1 MIQMSQSVEDYL
13 KAIYDLERLGDAVQT
28 GALAEAL
35 TVAPASVSGMVQRL
49 VGAGLIE
56 RGAYRGVRLTETG
69 REAAV
74 RVIRRHRILEAYLNQ
89 ALGWEWDTV
98 HEEAERLEHAAS
110 DQLIERMAEALD
122 NPRYDPHGA
131 PIPTVEGKVEHQE
144 LVPMSEVA
152 VGGVGEVR
160 LVSDDDPSR
169 LRYIASLGFQGW
181 CTVRG
186 VGCEAFR
193 RAGHRT
199 PPRAGC
205 GTAGDRVRIGTV
217 AIVSGIAAGGSDMS
231 DRMMSRRAL
240 LTGGVVGAV
249 GLVVRGQVLD
259 ATKEGLPV
267 PNSHDP
273 SLAAMNGRVID
284 SSIDPLAF
292 LEHFDYGVES
302 KLPDGRTLR
311 EYELTVVDR
320 EIEVAPGVMYAAWTF
335 NGQVPGPTIRA
346 TEGDVMRV
354 RFSNAGSHPHT
365 AHFHGIHAA
374 NMDGVFE
381 VVEPGESY
389 TYEFTA
395 APAGLHLYHCHAFPL
410 KRHLAKGLYGT
421 FIVDP
426 TYPAA
431 SSSRNGHGH
440 ERLRY
445 ELRWLERDLRRQH
458 RAVRLPLQ
466 PDSGAEG

>member
-1 MIQMSQSVEDYL
+1 
-13 KAIYDLERLGDAVQT
+13 
-28 GALAEAL
+28 
-35 TVAPASVSGMVQRL
+35 
-49 VGAGLIE
+49 
-56 RGAYRGVRLTETG
+56 
-69 REAAV
+69 
-74 RVIRRHRILEAYLNQ
+74 
-89 ALGWEWDTV
+89 
-98 HEEAERLEHAAS
+98 
-110 DQLIERMAEALD
+110 
-122 NPRYDPHGA
+122 
-131 PIPTVEGKVEHQE
+131 
-144 LVPMSEVA
+144 
-152 VGGVGEVR
+152 
-160 LVSDDDPSR
+160 
-169 LRYIASLGFQGW
+169 
-181 CTVRG
+181 
-186 VGCEAFR
+186 
-193 RAGHRT
+193 
-199 PPRAGC
+199 
-205 GTAGDRVRIGTV
+205 
-217 AIVSGIAAGGSDMS
+217 MS

-426 TYPAA
+426 PTPRPPAREMVMVMNGFDTNFDGSNEIYAVNTVPFAYHSNPIPVRRGELQRLYLVNALEFDLINSMHLHGNFFNVFRTGAQASADFTDTLMFCQGERHILEFTYNDPGKFMFHAHQSEFA
-431 SSSRNGHGH
+431 
-440 ERLRY
+440 
-445 ELRWLERDLRRQH
+445 ELGWMGVFDVTGQ
-458 RAVRLPLQ
+458 VV
-466 PDSGAEG
+466 AE